1 MKEEAKEV
9 LNELLVDVFN
19 HILDIERHQLKES
32 GVELSITEVHVIEA
46 ISLVEECTMSAI
58 AKKLRITL
66 GTLSISMD
74 KIIKKGYAYRF
85 YDENDRRKVL
95 IGLTSEGQ
103 TVLLK
108 HKYFHDEMLDNLL
121 LDTTLFEDEVLI
133 KSLQNIK
140 NYFKIKY

>member
-1 MKEEAKEV
+1 MKNKAKEI

-58 AKKLRITL
+58 AKKLRVTL
-66 GTLSISMD
+66 GTLTTSMD

-95 IGLTSEGQ
+95 IGLTKSGEA
-103 TVLLK
+103 VLSK
-108 HKYFHDEMLDNLL
+108 HKDFHDEMLDNLL
-121 LDTTLFEDEVLI
+121 LDTTVSEDEVLI
-133 KSLQNIK
+133 KSLQNLK
-140 NYFKIKY
+140 SYFKIKY